1 MSYPTY
7 LNYTDG
13 TTLSLTMRQ
22 EPKVLLGKD
31 GEPSHLV
38 NSCGTGAIGQGGL
51 SFVCIQPI
59 CTAAKREAG
68 EC

>member
-1 MSYPTY
+1 
-7 LNYTDG
+7 
-13 TTLSLTMRQ
+13 MRQ

-31 GEPSHLV
+31 GGEPSHLV